1 MESFNPDTYLAYV
14 NDEAIASIKSLQT
27 NYQIQI
33 ASAKAAIE
41 NIDFSGWDDSISFK
55 LSNHSNSLK
64 NNYYSIIEKDVTDGN
79 LSVLIANLEGLKL
92 KCEEYKKIENRSIS
106 FPPLSNED
114 KDLYNSGSSSK
125 MSASAQ
131 QSISNYKR
139 QVRKKEEDLE
149 TCHSTINQLLANI
162 KNITFND
169 SGNNGNQYNVDLV
182 SIDDTA
188 NEEIPLKTQIAL
200 YEDAATGLTVD
211 VSSEVAIVDGK
222 KITTSVVLYTDDN
235 GNIIS
240 SSKSTYIVDQSDPRN
255 TLFIADDGD
264 TYETNVNDNDAI
276 IQTYTYTDKNGDIN
290 TETSQINETYFNLS
304 FTDQATGNTETFL
317 INSESDADM
326 EYAKM
331 LYKNVQVKYG
341 NVKEDYAGDEF
352 INIIGES
359 DFIVTDFLGNNPGVN
374 ISFVPSDI

>member
-106 FPPLSNED
+106 FPQLSNED

-169 SGNNGNQYNVDLV
+169 SGNNENQYNVDLV
-182 SIDDTA
+182 SIDDTV

-222 KITTSVVLYTDDN
+222 KITTSVVLYTDDS

-264 TYETNVNDNDAI
+264 TYETNVNDNGEI
-276 IQTYTYTDKNGDIN
+276 VQTYTYTDKNGDIN

-317 INSESDADM
+317 INCESDADM

-341 NVKEDYAGDEF
+341 NVREDYAGEGF
-352 INIIGES
+352 IHIIGES
-359 DFIVTDFLGNNPGVN
+359 DFIVTDFWGNNPGVS